1 MNLITIAGRLGSE
14 AVLKSLP
21 SGKEVVNFSVAVDI
35 GRGEN
40 KQTLWVDCSLWGDRA
55 QKLGPYL
62 VKGKQVALSGDFN
75 LRTFQKKD
83 GTPGAAITC
92 DVQRLTLM
100 GGREAGESTEGQ
112 PQVATPQLK
121 PSAWGAKAPAKQDE
135 GFDSEIPF

>member
-62 VKGKQVALSGDFN
+62 TKGKQVALAGDFN
-75 LRTFQKKD
+75 LRTYAKKD
-83 GTPGAAITC
+83 GAPGAAITC

-100 GGREAGESTEGQ
+100 GGRETGEQGESSTQ
-112 PQVATPQLK
+112 AASPPIK
-121 PSAWGAKAPAKQDE
+121 PSAWGARAPAQPE
-135 GFDSEIPF
+135 EFDSEIPF

>member
-62 VKGKQVALSGDFN
+62 TKGKQVALAGDFN

-100 GGREAGESTEGQ
+100 GGRETGEQSDAQ

-121 PSAWGAKAPAKQDE
+121 PSAWGAKAPAKSED
-135 GFDSEIPF
+135 FDDSVPF

>member
-1 MNLITIAGRLGSE
+1 
-14 AVLKSLP
+14 
-21 SGKEVVNFSVAVDI
+21 VDI

-62 VKGKQVALSGDFN
+62 TKGKQVALAGDFN
-75 LRTFQKKD
+75 LRTYAKKD

-100 GGREAGESTEGQ
+100 GGRETGEQGDAST
-112 PQVATPQLK
+112 QVASLPMK
-121 PSAWGAKAPAKQDE
+121 PSAWGSKSPAQPE
-135 GFDSEIPF
+135 EFDSEIPF